1 MSDEILE
8 RRKRLLQQR
17 LREQQLAPAQAT
29 PERGRR
35 PGEPAPLSSAQQR
48 MWFLQTVAPEDT
60 TLNVCV
66 GYRLDGP
73 LDSARLR
80 AAFDTVVARH
90 EILRTTYHAGADGDP
105 YQIAHTDLGIA
116 WQQHDLTDLSEEGRG
131 RRLEVLA
138 RREFT
143 RAFDLTSES
152 ALRVTLA
159 RTGPAEHVLVLTIHH
174 IGWDDDSWS
183 VFFAE
188 LNAAYRG
195 DAPAE
200 IRSQYVDVSLAERSA
215 DDDADLAYWR
225 ARLTP
230 LPERLEL
237 PGTLGATA
245 ATRNADKCVLPLP
258 PELLDRVTEVAR
270 ERSATPFMVL
280 LSAFQVLVNR
290 YTAAT
295 DFLVAVP
302 VTDRRGRDAE
312 ALIGYFGNTLLLRAR
327 IDPAQ
332 TFAGLVD
339 ATRDAARDA
348 FAHQGVGVERVVREV
363 SSDRIAG
370 SDGLAQLVQLS
381 FSVRGGANG
390 FDLADVGST
399 ELPWGSAVAQE
410 PLGLMVVLDDA
421 GARVEATYLV
431 DELDRSVVD
440 QLLRHYLALLA
451 GAVGDPRQPV
461 RAIDILGAADRAEI
475 IAASHGPLVDAP
487 ATTLVDLVR
496 RQVAATPDRVA
507 VVSDDAELTYAE
519 LKRRANRLAHW
530 LIRRGA
536 GPEQLVALRM
546 ANSIEFIVASLAVL
560 ESGAAY
566 LPIDPAYPP
575 DRIEYLLSD
584 ARPTLSFDADAI
596 AAAMTEAAALPDTEP
611 TDADRTAPL
620 RPSNIAYVIYTSG
633 STGQPKGVPVPH
645 DAIADH
651 LVNFAADWDASI
663 PERVLQATSV
673 SFDASLADIF
683 LPLIAGASIV
693 VPKPNAYRD
702 IPYVAELI
710 ARHGITVLHMVP
722 SLLATFLML
731 PEANDWRALRHVPVG
746 GEALP
751 GEIADRFAA
760 QFDADLRNH
769 YGPTEAVV
777 CSTSMPVD
785 GPQGTRIVPIGFPNR
800 NVYVYLLDDSLRL
813 VPPGV
818 LGEIYLGGRQLA
830 RGYLDRPAL
839 TAERFV
845 ADPFLPGGRLY
856 RTGDL
861 ARRTADGE
869 IEFVGRADEQVK
881 VRGFRIELGEVE
893 AAVADHPGVA
903 QCVAIVTDHER
914 LGPILAAYL
923 VPAPGAEIDLQQ
935 VRATVAATLPEH
947 MVPAAFAVIDE
958 VPLSA
963 HGKLD
968 RRALPEPV
976 LAKTHSYR
984 EPESPTEIR
993 LAALYGELFDAER
1006 VGADDSFFE
1015 LGGHS
1020 LLAARLVAL
1029 VRDTFGVDIDVRA
1042 PFDTPT
1048 VAGLAAHLVARYHDQ
1063 FGENLDEVTP
1073 TGRAAGDDAAMPT
1086 KQARPERV
1094 PLSYSQRALWLRR
1107 KLEGPFGWENFRFA
1121 IRFDGALDIDA
1132 LSDALAD
1139 VMGRHESLRTT
1150 FPEHEGTPYQRVAP
1164 AGPVELP
1171 RTVLDGEP
1179 DTVAARLEEALEAEA
1194 GHVFDLAAESLVRLR
1209 LFVLDERTHVLSVLA
1224 HHMVTDRESCR
1235 VFIEDLTVA
1244 YRARVGG
1251 AAPSWP
1257 ELTLQF
1263 ADFAVWQRDT
1273 FDHAPGRDDLSEYG
1287 RRQLDYWRG
1296 ALAGLPVEIAVAHDR
1311 PRPARLGH
1319 AGVSATRIVP
1329 AETWQALRSLAETSG
1344 ATEFMLCQAA
1354 AAVLVHTLGGGDD
1367 VPIGAT
1373 VANRPGRSVDRLIGL
1388 FADMMVLRNDLSGE
1402 PTLRTVL
1409 ERVRESALSALGH
1422 QDVPFERIV
1431 ETLNPPR
1438 VLGRNPLFQV
1448 IMQFGHTAPTVD
1460 FAARGEATLTPLTP
1474 QYDAAFMD
1482 FHLDFLVQPGGE
1494 LLVRVVVNSELYDPA
1509 SGEVFVDTLVRIL
1522 SAFATKPDTAVRESK
1537 LAPEGWDTART
1548 VVRYS
1553 TTEVAV
1559 GEAEPGPPQ
1568 TETERTLAALLE
1580 ELLEITDVGRTDG
1593 FFALGGDSVIAIQ
1606 WAARAGEAGL
1616 ALTPQMIFEY
1626 FTLHEL
1632 AAAVDAATD
1641 QAAQASRAPE
1651 EHRYE
1656 PMSASGL
1663 SGDALAMLRESW
1675 SAQR

>member
-17 LREQQLAPAQAT
+17 LRDQQLAPAAKSE
-29 PERGRR
+29 PRRR
-35 PGEPAPLSSAQQR
+35 PGEPSALSSAQQR

-73 LDSARLR
+73 LDVARLR
-80 AAFDTVVARH
+80 AAFGTVVARH
-90 EILRTTYHAGADGDP
+90 EILRTTYHVGADGNP
-105 YQIAHTDLGIA
+105 YQVAHADLGPG
-116 WQQHDLTDLSEEGRG
+116 WRQHDLTDLTEEGRG

-143 RAFDLTSES
+143 RPFDLTSES
-152 ALRVTLA
+152 PLRVTLA

-195 DAPAE
+195 DSLAE
-200 IRSQYVDVSLAERSA
+200 IRSQYVDVSPAERPA
-215 DDDADLAYWR
+215 EDDADLAYWR
-225 ARLTP
+225 ERLTP
-230 LPERLEL
+230 LPDRLEL
-237 PGTLGATA
+237 PGALGANG

-270 ERSATPFMVL
+270 DRSATPFMVL
-280 LSAFQVLVNR
+280 LAAFQALVQR

-327 IDPAQ
+327 IDPAR
-332 TFAGLVD
+332 TFGELVD

-363 SSDRIAG
+363 SADRIAG

-390 FDLADVGST
+390 FDLADVRST
-399 ELPWGSAVAQE
+399 ELSWGSAVAQE

-431 DELDRSVVD
+431 DELDRSVVA

-461 RAIDILGAADRAEI
+461 RAIDMLGAADRAEI
-475 IAASHGPLVDAP
+475 LAASHGPLVDAP
-487 ATTLVDLVR
+487 ATTLVELVQ
-496 RQVAATPDRVA
+496 RQAAATPDRVA
-507 VVSDDAELTYAE
+507 VVSEKAEFTYAE
-519 LKRRANRLAHW
+519 LNQQANRLAHW
-530 LIRRGA
+530 LIRRGVGA
-536 GPEQLVALRM
+536 ERLVALRM
-546 ANSIEFIVASLAVL
+546 ANSVEFIVAALAVL
-560 ESGAAY
+560 KSGGAY

-584 ARPTLSFDADAI
+584 ARPALSFDAEAI
-596 AAAMTEAAALPDTEP
+596 ATAMTEAAGLPHTDP
-611 TDADRTAPL
+611 TDADRESPL

-710 ARHGITVLHMVP
+710 AEHGITVLHMVP

-785 GPQGTRIVPIGFPNR
+785 GPQGTRIVPIGYPNR
-800 NVYVYLLDDSLRL
+800 NVYVYLLDESMRL

-818 LGEIYLGGRQLA
+818 IGEIYLGGRQLA

-861 ARRTADGE
+861 ARRTAEGE

-903 QCVAIVTDHER
+903 QCVAIVTEHER

-923 VPAPGAEIDLQQ
+923 VPAPGHEIDVQQ

-976 LAKTHSYR
+976 LAKTRTYR

-993 LAALYGELFDAER
+993 VAALYGELFDTDR

-1029 VRDTFGVDIDVRA
+1029 IRDAFGVDVDVRA

-1063 FGENLDEVTP
+1063 FGENLDEVVP
-1073 TGRAAGDDAAMPT
+1073 TGRPVGEDLTTPT
-1086 KQARPERV
+1086 KQQRPERV

-1121 IRFDGALDIDA
+1121 IRFDGELDVA
-1132 LSDALAD
+1132 ALAD
-1139 VMGRHESLRTT
+1139 AVADVVARHESLRTT
-1150 FPEHEGTPYQRVAP
+1150 FPEHDGTPYQRVAP
-1164 AGPVELP
+1164 AGPVEVP
-1171 RTVLDGEP
+1171 RTVLEGAA
-1179 DTVAARLEEALEAEA
+1179 DTVAVRLEEALEAEA
-1194 GHVFDLAAESLVRLR
+1194 NHVFDLAGESLVRLR

-1235 VFIEDLTVA
+1235 VFIEDLTAA
-1244 YRARVGG
+1244 YRARVSGT
-1251 AAPSWP
+1251 APSWP

-1263 ADFAVWQRDT
+1263 ADFAVWQRNT
-1273 FDHAPGRDDLSEYG
+1273 FDHAPGRDDLSDHG
-1287 RRQLDYWRG
+1287 RSRLDYWRG
-1296 ALAGLPVEIAVAHDR
+1296 ALAGLPVEIAVGHDR
-1311 PRPARLGH
+1311 PRPARLGYT
-1319 AGVSATRIVP
+1319 GVSATRVLP
-1329 AETWQALRSLAETSG
+1329 AETWQALRALAETTG

-1354 AAVLVHTLGGGDD
+1354 AAVLVHALGGGDD

-1388 FADMMVLRNDLSGE
+1388 FADMMVLRNDLSGD
-1402 PTLRTVL
+1402 PTPRTVL
-1409 ERVRESALSALGH
+1409 EKVRESALSALGH

-1448 IMQFGHTAPTVD
+1448 IMQFGHTAPTVE
-1460 FAARGEATLTPLTP
+1460 FTARGETTLTPLTP

-1494 LLVRVVVNSELYDPA
+1494 LLTRVVVNSELYEPA
-1509 SGEVFVDTLVRIL
+1509 TGEIFADTLVRIL
-1522 SAFATKPDTAVRESK
+1522 TAFATQPDTA
-1537 LAPEGWDTART
+1537 LADSNVVPEGWDSSRT
-1548 VVRYS
+1548 VVRHS
-1553 TTEVAV
+1553 ATEIAV
-1559 GEAEPGPPQ
+1559 GDAEAGPPQ
-1568 TETERTLAALLE
+1568 TDTERALAELLE
-1580 ELLEITDVGRTDG
+1580 ELLEITDVSRTDG

-1616 ALTPQMIFEY
+1616 ALTPQMIFEH
-1626 FTLHEL
+1626 FTLYEL
-1632 AAAVDAATD
+1632 AAAVDAATAQGAD
-1641 QAAQASRAPE
+1641 VPARAAQ

>member
-17 LREQQLAPAQAT
+17 LREQQLAPAPAR
-29 PERGRR
+29 PARGRR
-35 PGEPAPLSSAQQR
+35 PGDPAPLSSAQQR
-48 MWFLQTVAPEDT
+48 MWFVQTVAPEDT

-90 EILRTTYHAGADGDP
+90 EILRTTYHVGAHGEP
-105 YQIAHTDLGIA
+105 YQTAHAELGPV
-116 WQQHDLTDLSEEGRG
+116 WQQQDLTDLSEEGRG

-138 RREFT
+138 RREFA
-143 RAFDLTSES
+143 RPFDLTSES
-152 ALRVTLA
+152 PLRVTLA
-159 RTGPAEHVLVLTIHH
+159 RTGPDEHVLVLTIHH
-174 IGWDDDSWS
+174 IAWDDDSWS

-195 DAPAE
+195 DPQAE
-200 IRSQYVDVSLAERSA
+200 IRAQYVDVSLAERPA
-215 DDDADLAYWR
+215 EDDADLAYWR
-225 ARLTP
+225 ERLTP

-237 PGTLGATA
+237 PGTLAGGA

-258 PELLDRVTEVAR
+258 QELLDRVTEVAR
-270 ERSATPFMVL
+270 DRSATPFMVL
-280 LSAFQVLVNR
+280 LAAFQALVQR

-302 VTDRRGRDAE
+302 VTDRRGSDAE

-327 IDPAQ
+327 IRPGRS
-332 TFAGLVD
+332 FAELVD
-339 ATRDAARDA
+339 VTRDAARDA
-348 FAHQGVGVERVVREV
+348 FAHQGIGVERVVREV

-390 FDLADVGST
+390 FDLAGVRST
-399 ELPWGSAVAQE
+399 ELPWGSTVAQE

-431 DELDRSVVD
+431 DELDRSVVA
-440 QLLRHYLALLA
+440 QLLRHYLALLTDA
-451 GAVGDPRQPV
+451 MRDPRQPV
-461 RAIDILGAADRAEI
+461 RAIDMLGAADRADI
-475 IAASHGPLVDAP
+475 VAASHGPLVDAP
-487 ATTLVDLVR
+487 ATTLVELVQ
-496 RQVAATPDRVA
+496 RQAAATPDRVA
-507 VVSDDAELTYAE
+507 VVSDEAELTYGE
-519 LKRRANRLAHW
+519 LNRRANRLAHW
-530 LIRRGA
+530 LIRRGVGA
-536 GPEQLVALRM
+536 EQLVALRM
-546 ANSIEFIVASLAVL
+546 ANSIEFIIASLAVL
-560 ESGAAY
+560 KSGGAY

-575 DRIEYLLSD
+575 DRIDYLLSD
-584 ARPTLSFDADAI
+584 ARPALSFDAEAI
-596 AAAMTEAAALPDTEP
+596 AAAMTEAVDAPDTNP
-611 TDADRTAPL
+611 TDAERESPL

-651 LVNFAADWDASI
+651 LVNFAADWDASV

-818 LGEIYLGGRQLA
+818 IGEIYLGGRQLA
-830 RGYLDRPAL
+830 RGYLDRQAL

-861 ARRTADGE
+861 ARRTAEGE

-903 QCVAIVTDHER
+903 QCVAIVTEHER

-923 VPAPGAEIDLQQ
+923 VPAPGSEIDLQQ

-976 LAKTHSYR
+976 LTRTRTYR
-984 EPESPTEIR
+984 APETPTEIR
-993 LAALYGELFDAER
+993 LAALYGELFDTER

-1029 VRDTFGVDIDVRA
+1029 VRDTFGIDIDVRA
-1042 PFDTPT
+1042 AFDTPT
-1048 VAGLAAHLVARYHDQ
+1048 VAGLAAHLVARYHDR
-1063 FGENLDEVTP
+1063 FGENLDEVVP
-1073 TGRAAGDDAAMPT
+1073 TGLPSGDNAAMPT
-1086 KQARPERV
+1086 KRPRPERI

-1121 IRFDGALDIDA
+1121 IRFDGELDIASLTAA
-1132 LSDALAD
+1132 LGD
-1139 VMGRHESLRTT
+1139 VIARHESLRTS

-1171 RTVLDGEP
+1171 RTALDG
-1179 DTVAARLEEALEAEA
+1179 ARLDEALAAEA
-1194 GHVFDLAAESLVRLR
+1194 NHVFDLAGESLLRLR
-1209 LFVLDERTHVLSVLA
+1209 LFVLDERTHVLSVLT

-1235 VFIEDLTVA
+1235 VFLEDLTVA
-1244 YRARVGG
+1244 YRARVSGT
-1251 AAPSWP
+1251 APSWP
-1257 ELTLQF
+1257 EPALHF

-1287 RRQLDYWRG
+1287 KARLDYWRA
-1296 ALAGLPVEIAVAHDR
+1296 ALAGLPVEIAVGHDR

-1319 AGVSATRIVP
+1319 AGVSATRIVA
-1329 AETWQALRSLAETSG
+1329 AETWQALRSLAETTG

-1373 VANRPGRSVDRLIGL
+1373 VANRPWRSVDRLIGL
-1388 FADMMVLRNDLSGE
+1388 FADMMVLRNDLSGD
-1402 PTLRTVL
+1402 PSPRTVL
-1409 ERVRESALSALGH
+1409 QRVRESALGALGH

-1448 IMQFGHTAPTVD
+1448 IMQFGHTAPTVG
-1460 FAARGEATLTPLTP
+1460 FTAETTLTPLTP
-1474 QYDAAFMD
+1474 RYDAAFMD
-1482 FHLDFLVQPGGE
+1482 FHLDFLVEPGGE

-1509 SGEVFVDTLVRIL
+1509 SGEEFADTLVRIL
-1522 SAFATKPDTAVRESK
+1522 TAFATKPDTAVRESN
-1537 LAPEGWDTART
+1537 LAPQGWDTART
-1548 VVRYS
+1548 VVRHAAS
-1553 TTEVAV
+1553 EATV
-1559 GEAEPGPPQ
+1559 GEAEAGPPQ
-1568 TETERTLAALLE
+1568 TETERALAALLE
-1580 ELLEITDVGRTDG
+1580 ELLEITDVDRTDG

-1616 ALTPQMIFEY
+1616 ALTPQLIFEH

-1632 AAAVDAATD
+1632 AAAVDAAAD
-1641 QAAQASRAPE
+1641 RAAGAPAPE